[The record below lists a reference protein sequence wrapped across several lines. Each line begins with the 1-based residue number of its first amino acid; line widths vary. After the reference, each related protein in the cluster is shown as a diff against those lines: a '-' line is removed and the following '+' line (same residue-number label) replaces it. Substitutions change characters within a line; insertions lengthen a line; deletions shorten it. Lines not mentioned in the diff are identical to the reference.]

1 MADETTLG
9 CFFLIS
15 LLHACTSQQAVFEG
29 VLIEPQLNRVFLKL
43 LLRRPCRLDDIKSLD
58 PSVHRSLM
66 LLKKYPGDAAE
77 LSLTFSVMRSEFGS
91 QEEVDLI
98 PNGCN
103 IPVTKYA
110 GVAAATIV
118 TSFVLRLLRIL
129 PLFSFLS
136 LLRQELFCRYF
147 SLSGAVVYALPL
159 SAAAASLQF
168 AFLLT
173 TCVT

>member
-1 MADETTLG
+1 M
-9 CFFLIS
+9 
-15 LLHACTSQQAVFEG
+15 
-29 VLIEPQLNRVFLKL
+29 LIEPQLNRVFLKL

-110 GVAAATIV
+110 SVAAATTV
-118 TSFVLRLLRIL
+118 TSFVLRLLRML

-136 LLRQELFCRYF
+136 LLRQRLFCYF
-147 SLSGAVVYALPL
+147 SLSGAVVYALSL
-159 SAAAASLQF
+159 SAAAASF
-168 AFLLT
+168 HCAFFLT